1 MTGRDR
7 PSDDNPTP
15 PAIRSGKFIA
25 DDGHAERVFAQ
36 AQPWWSQ
43 VRLTRKPGAE
53 TPRLRQRRRGAAP
66 GDPPPPLAPFRIPT
80 PRRIGG
86 SLLLAIGYS
95 LAVWA
100 ALFLI
105 ADALGDVI

>member
-7 PSDDNPTP
+7 PRDDSLAP
-15 PAIRSGKFIA
+15 PAIRSGKSTI

-36 AQPWWSQ
+36 TQPWWSQ
-43 VRLTRKPGAE
+43 VRLTRKPSAE
-53 TPRLRQRRRGAAP
+53 HPRLRQRRRGPAS
-66 GDPPPPLAPFRIPT
+66 GDPQPPLAPFRIPT

-95 LAVWA
+95 LVVWA

-105 ADALGDVI
+105 ADALGHVI